1 MQDDFLIEA
10 LDAREVRLVAACLGV
25 QLFGDDDE
33 SDAAIFNSLF
43 DKWDE
48 DTDK

>member
-10 LDAREVRLVAACLGV
+10 LDAREIRLVAACLGV
-25 QLFGDDDE
+25 QLIGDSDKDD
-33 SDAAIFNSLF
+33 ATIFNSLF
-43 DKWDE
+43 DVWDE